1 MTNPAHFELWR
12 DYMLLFNFVRKLT
25 DPECYGLAVSDEV
38 RREALKLT
46 KPEARQPAQTQ
57 PGSYS
62 HEGYGSVYDQV
73 ERLELERNDK

>member
-46 KPEARQPAQTQ
+46 NPEARQPAKTQ
-57 PGSYS
+57 PGSYR
-62 HEGYGSVYDQV
+62 HEGVHTQV
-73 ERLELERNDK
+73 ERISLERNDK

>member
-12 DYMLLFNFVRKLT
+12 DYMKLYDFVNSLT
-25 DPECYGLAVSDEV
+25 DPEGYGLAVSDEV

-57 PGSYS
+57 PESYR

>member
-12 DYMLLFNFVRKLT
+12 DYMLLYNFVRKLL

-46 KPEARQPAQTQ
+46 KPEEDRR
-57 PGSYS
+57 Y
-62 HEGYGSVYDQV
+62 
-73 ERLELERNDK
+73 K